1 MLLQS
6 GKAGDLASTFGGGGS
21 QTAFGTRSATSLL
34 TRFTAV
40 GAALFMVT
48 CLILAGWAKRGESSV
63 MTNTPTSTAPAEATG
78 AEGTGSWW
86 TAPDRARSHSAPRRR
101 EFRRRWRELDREL
114 GSNRAGVVE
123 YGRHTILRGWRSNEC
138 AGSNPASGTNCPR
151 VARRSHF

>member
-1 MLLQS
+1 MILFVALHILVCCFLILVVLLQS

-78 AEGTGSWW
+78 AEEQAPGGQPQTEPEATLSPAEESSGEGGENSTGS
-86 TAPDRARSHSAPRRR
+86 
-101 EFRRRWRELDREL
+101 
-114 GSNRAGVVE
+114 
-123 YGRHTILRGWRSNEC
+123 
-138 AGSNPASGTNCPR
+138 
-151 VARRSHF
+151 